1 MATEAASAHKEPEL
15 RRTLSTLD
23 SYALGFGAMIGFG
36 WVVLTGGWLESAGT
50 MGSVIALASG
60 GLIMIVV
67 AFIYAELTSAMP
79 KAGGE
84 HHYIMRGMG
93 ARWAFIGSWG
103 ITGGYITIVAF
114 EAVALPRT
122 IGYIFPDINTGY
134 LYSVFGSDVYLVWA
148 LVGSISAVIVTIINY
163 VGIKTAGI
171 IQTFVVLFLVI
182 VGLLLTFGSGM
193 SGSVSNME
201 PFFTNA
207 SGLFTVLIVVP
218 FLFVGFDVI
227 PQTAE
232 ELKMSPRKVGKLI
245 VISVAI
251 ATVWYVMTALTT
263 ASSMPL
269 DQLLDSDLA
278 TADAMGTLFN
288 SQFMANVLIAG
299 GIAGIITSWIAM
311 LIGSSRLMY
320 AMGKSGMLPRWFGH
334 VHPKFQTPSNAIA
347 FIGVLSILAPFL
359 GEGALEWLVDSGS
372 PSIVL
377 TYFMVC
383 VVFLFLRRRE
393 PTMERP
399 FTTGG
404 KGKLGIA
411 VGILGVILTL
421 GLLSLYIPG
430 MPASIHPISYAL
442 LGAWWLLGMVFLLR
456 IPRGVHAGIDSEER
470 LFEKLEQR
478 KRHKEQP
485 SRADE

>member
-1 MATEAASAHKEPEL
+1 MLENKDLTRVEPEL
-15 RRTLSTLD
+15 RRTLNTLD

-36 WVVLTGGWLESAGT
+36 WVVLTGGWLEAAGT
-50 MGSVIALASG
+50 LGTVIALGSG
-60 GLIMIVV
+60 GLVMIVV
-67 AFIYAELTSAMP
+67 AYIYAELTAAMP

-122 IGYIFPDINTGY
+122 IGYIFPEIHMGY
-134 LYSVFGSDVYLVWA
+134 LYSIFDSDVYLVWA
-148 LVGSISAVIVTIINY
+148 LIGSVSAIIITAINY
-163 VGIKTAGI
+163 IGIKTAGI
-171 IQTFVVLFLVI
+171 VQTFVVLFLLF
-182 VGLLLTFGSGM
+182 VGLLLIFGAST
-193 SGSVSNME
+193 SGSVENMA
-201 PFFTNA
+201 PLFTDV

-232 ELKMSPRKVGKLI
+232 ELKMSPKKIGKLI

-251 ATVWYVMTALTT
+251 ATGWYIMTALTT

-269 DQLLDSDLA
+269 DQLLDADLA
-278 TADAMGTLFN
+278 TADAMGALFD
-288 SQFMANVLIAG
+288 SQIMANVLIAG
-299 GIAGIITSWIAM
+299 GVAGIITSWIAM
-311 LIGSSRLMY
+311 LIGASRLMY
-320 AMGKSGMLPRWFGH
+320 ALGKSGMLPAWFSKI
-334 VHPKFQTPSNAIA
+334 HPKYKTPSNSIA

-359 GEGALEWLVDSGS
+359 GEGALGWLVDSGS

-377 TYFMVC
+377 TYLMVC

-393 PTMERP
+393 PHMDRP
-399 FTTGG
+399 FITGS
-404 KGKLGIA
+404 KGKLGTA
-411 VGILGVILTL
+411 VGILGIVLTL

-442 LGAWWLLGMVFLLR
+442 MGAWWLLGLVFFIR
-456 IPRGVHAGIDSEER
+456 IPRGINAGIDAEER
-470 LFEKLEQR
+470 LLAKLETR
-478 KRHKEQP
+478 KNGE
-485 SRADE
+485 SRQNRD